1 MTLADTRWPSH
12 RVDPSWH
19 LDDYLSGTQL
29 DDVLEGFDQ
38 WPDPWQAEPG
48 SLGVTLPAL
57 TGKARRAAMIEILGE
72 EGHEP
77 CEEPR
82 SMLLPAPMPHPV
94 EQYTPSFQTVRITH
108 GVTCGT
114 CGDGMEFQYDAVA
127 DRHGRIDEARY
138 GNLVAAFVAH
148 RGWRQDGSAHRCPN
162 HAGHP

>member
-1 MTLADTRWPSH
+1 MTWPI
-12 RVDPSWH
+12 VAPEWH
-19 LDDYLSGTQL
+19 LDDYLSGIQL

-57 TGKARRAAMIEILGE
+57 TGKAREDAARDVLGE
-72 EGHEP
+72 ATYEARVLGIGP
-77 CEEPR
+77 SDQRRAMPPP
-82 SMLLPAPMPHPV
+82 SPLPHPV
-94 EQYTPSFQTVRITH
+94 ERHTPSFQTVRVTDV
-108 GVTCGT
+108 VTCDA
-114 CGDGMEFQYDAVA
+114 CGDSMDIQYDAVA

-148 RGWRQDGSAHRCPN
+148 RGWLQAGDVHRCPL